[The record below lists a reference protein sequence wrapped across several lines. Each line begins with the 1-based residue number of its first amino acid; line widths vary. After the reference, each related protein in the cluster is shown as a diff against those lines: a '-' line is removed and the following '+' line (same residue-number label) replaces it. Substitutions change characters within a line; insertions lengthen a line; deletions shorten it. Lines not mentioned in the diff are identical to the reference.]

1 MKNMKKILSFILCLT
16 LVLSM
21 AACGSSA
28 GSTPETESTP
38 TPEVEATPEAQPEK
52 DENAESGEPETPD
65 VALPEGT
72 YVSYLS
78 LYLAESSDSYKS
90 ITASDDFMG
99 GAYVEYIGDVKKV
112 GTFDFAILEQIAA
125 ELAAS
130 GLMEFNGV
138 DEYTD
143 GEAYA
148 SMYIELS
155 DGSYLTAGYSGA
167 IADEFIQAFDHMDNF
182 FQTLTAELE
191 EYVPQA
197 QVMGELDADLLA
209 AMQEIVN
216 NSGMEGL
223 DSLAISE
230 IVLDEYFA
238 FTAGLSSTDGI
249 SAGASCAAMM
259 MTTPYSLVIV
269 KLDDAANIGSVR
281 ADFES
286 SLDWQKWVC
295 VIPSSALI
303 AEKDNMVL
311 CLMGSDSMFAL
322 TSASIEAA
330 GWSNITTI
338 DNPDM

>member
-1 MKNMKKILSFILCLT
+1 MKNKKKIITCLLCLA

-21 AACGSSA
+21 AACGSS
-28 GSTPETESTP
+28 GTSTPDASTP
-38 TPEVEATPEAQPEK
+38 TSAPEAQPTPEAQPEQ
-52 DENAESGEPETPD
+52 PETPE
-65 VALPEGT
+65 ASLPEGT
-72 YVSYLS
+72 YVSYFS
-78 LYLAESSDSYKS
+78 LYLSETSDSYKS
-90 ITASDDFMG
+90 ITANDDFMG
-99 GAYVEYIGDVKKV
+99 GAYVEYIGDFKKV
-112 GTFDFAILEQIAA
+112 GTFDFAVLEQIAS

-130 GLMEFNGV
+130 GLMELNGV
-138 DEYTD
+138 DEYAD

-155 DGSYLTAGYSGA
+155 DGSFLTAGYSGV
-167 IADEFIQAFDHMDNF
+167 IAEEFIAAFNAMDEY

-197 QVMGELDADLLA
+197 QVMGEVDADLLA

-216 NSGMEGL
+216 NSGMDGL
-223 DSLAISE
+223 DALAISD
-230 IVLDEYFA
+230 IALDEYFA

-249 SAGASCAAMM
+249 TAGASCAAMM

-269 KLDDAANIGSVR
+269 KLDDAANIGAVR
-281 ADFES
+281 GDFEA

-295 VIPSSALI
+295 VIPSNALI

-311 CLMGSDSMFAL
+311 CLMGSEGMFAL
-322 TSASIEAA
+322 TASAIEDA
-330 GWSNITTI
+330 GWGNISRI

>member
-28 GSTPETESTP
+28 GSTPETTP
-38 TPEVEATPEAQPEK
+38 TPEVDATPEAQPEK
-52 DENAESGEPETPD
+52 EESPESGEPETPD

-112 GTFDFAILEQIAA
+112 GTFDFAVLEQIAA

-130 GLMEFNGV
+130 GLIGFNGV
-138 DEYTD
+138 DEYAD

-155 DGSYLTAGYSGA
+155 DGSYLTAGYSGV
-167 IADEFIQAFDHMDNF
+167 IAEDFIAAFNYMDNY

-197 QVMGELDADLLA
+197 QVMGEVDTDLLA

-249 SAGASCAAMM
+249 AAGASCAAMM
-259 MTTPYSLVIV
+259 MTTPYYLVIV
-269 KLDDAANIGSVR
+269 KLDDAANMDAVR

-295 VIPSSALI
+295 VIPSNALI

-311 CLMGSDSMFAL
+311 CLMGSDSMYDFTA
-322 TSASIEAA
+322 AAIEAA
-330 GWSNITTI
+330 GWNNITAI
-338 DNPDM
+338 ENPDM